1 MADGKCVCASCMAD
15 RDFEMPDAVIDA
27 CHNGKLVVF
36 AGAGISTETRLV
48 VPRPL
53 YLELHLELEGKKVRG
68 IKPFPKV
75 MSAYEEAHGRP
86 ALLRRI
92 KKHLGYVRSFPN
104 IDGQASQFHRELAGL
119 YTISE
124 IVTTNWDDYFE
135 RECGCQPFVTE
146 EDWAY
151 WRSGERKVF
160 KLHGSLSSPASI
172 VATEADYARCYR
184 NLNQGLMGAQLKTML
199 ATKTVVFVG
208 YSFEDSDFESLYR
221 LMKRKM
227 GDLLPRSYVVNPFAE
242 EVPSF
247 AGDMHLLQT
256 SGVRFLTGLKDSF
269 PESELLSEERFE
281 PIPYVRHVVRTLHH
295 KMIDAGEMRDDPAMF
310 MCACYQD
317 GLMDAFDYI
326 MANKKRGDFYHRCYT
341 KQMISDVYKALL
353 DERSKEGLWHTAA
366 YVEGY
371 INGLLFLLADNDD
384 RKLMPLYYIAG
395 FDGDLRE
402 PEHYEQ
408 AAPEFKKL
416 HPEAY
421 EHARREAARLAPGV
435 VFQHKPSI

>member
-1 MADGKCVCASCMAD
+1 
-15 RDFEMPDAVIDA
+15 MPDAVVEA
-27 CHNGKLVVF
+27 CHQGKLVVF

-48 VPRPL
+48 VTRP
-53 YLELHLELEGKKVRG
+53 LHLEMFLELEAESVRE
-68 IKPFPKV
+68 IRPFAEV
-75 MSAYEEAHGRP
+75 MSLYEEEHGRP

-92 KKHLGYVRSFPN
+92 KKHLDYVRSFPN

-135 RECGCQPFVTE
+135 RDAGCQPFVTE

-151 WRSGERKVF
+151 WKEGERKVF
-160 KLHGSLSSPASI
+160 KLHGSLAHPASI

-208 YSFEDSDFESLYR
+208 YSFSDKDFESLYR

-242 EVPSF
+242 ELPDF

-256 SGVRFLTGLKDSF
+256 SGIRFLAELKASF
-269 PESELLSEERFE
+269 PEDELLDEERFE
-281 PIPYVRHVVRTLHH
+281 AIPFFRHIVRTLHH

-310 MCACYQD
+310 ICACYQD

-326 MANKKRGDFYHRCYT
+326 MANRNRGDLYHRCYSER
-341 KQMISDVYKALL
+341 MVREVYMNLL
-353 DERSKEGLWHTAA
+353 SERSEEGVWHTAA

-371 INGLLFLLADNDD
+371 INGLVFLVSDD
-384 RKLMPLYYIAG
+384 DSRKGMPIYYVPG
-395 FDGDLRE
+395 YDGELLK
-402 PEHYEQ
+402 PEEYAQ
-408 AAPEFKKL
+408 VAPELKEL

-421 EHARREAARLAPGV
+421 SYAQEQASRLAPGV
-435 VFQHKPSI
+435 VFQHMPSI

>member
-1 MADGKCVCASCMAD
+1 LAN
-15 RDFEMPDAVIDA
+15 RDFDIPDAVIEA
-27 CHNGKLVVF
+27 CHEGKLVVF

-53 YLELHLELEGKKVRG
+53 HLEMLLELENNDVREV
-68 IKPFPKV
+68 KPFAKV
-75 MSAYEEAHGRP
+75 MSAYEREHGRP

-92 KKHLGYVRSFPN
+92 KKHLDYVRSFPN

-135 RECGCQPFVTE
+135 RDCGCQPFVTE

-151 WRSGERKVF
+151 WKAGERKVF
-160 KLHGSLSSPASI
+160 KLHGSLANPASI

-199 ATKTVVFVG
+199 ATKTVVFIG
-208 YSFEDSDFESLYR
+208 YSFSDRDFESLYR

-242 EVPSF
+242 ELPSF

-256 SGVRFLTGLKDSF
+256 SGVRFLAELKASF
-269 PESELLSEERFE
+269 PGEELLAEERFE
-281 PIPYVRHVVRTLHH
+281 MIPYIRHIVRTLHH
-295 KMIDAGEMRDDPAMF
+295 KMIEAGEMREDPAMF
-310 MCACYQD
+310 ICACYQD

-326 MANKKRGDFYHRCYT
+326 MANRNRGDFYHRCYT
-341 KQMISDVYKALL
+341 ERMVREVYAELL
-353 DERSKEGLWHTAA
+353 EEKSEEGVWHTAA

-371 INGLLFLLADNDD
+371 INGLVFLVSDD
-384 RKLMPLYYIAG
+384 ASRKGMPVYFVPGY
-395 FDGDLRE
+395 DGELLK
-402 PEHYEQ
+402 PEEYAEV
-408 AAPEFKKL
+408 APKLKEL

-421 EHARREAARLAPGV
+421 SYALEQSARLAPGV
-435 VFQHKPSI
+435 VFQHMPSI